1 MKSVSA
7 RNVTS
12 GMIAYS
18 SPKPPMKPTLAALPD
33 WATPTLFVLVRL
45 YRKLP
50 NATPALVYI
59 RYSPNATPIRPA
71 TSPAHGFVVLALMTV
86 PSVVALLSTFIL
98 DHQESAS
105 RPTTKRPI

>member
-18 SPKPPMKPTLAALPD
+18 RPKPPRKPALAALPD
-33 WATPTLFVLVRL
+33 WAMPTLVVRL

-71 TSPAHGFVVLALMTV
+71 TSPAHGFVVLALMTLFN
-86 PSVVALLSTFIL
+86 VVTLLSTFIL

-105 RPTTKRPI
+105 RPT